1 MFRAGYK
8 LQLNN
13 VPSQWTATKVQ
24 KAQPKRILDTS
35 GRQQESGAR
44 NHDRCGSTPF
54 QRTDQDNGT
63 GRGNNPNYPKAFSNS
78 KLKDLRAKFSGITLN
93 EISRE
98 AGIREGA
105 SGIDTTGLP
114 ERTCMTWICMGQCSR
129 PHCVFQHPEHVNE
142 AVAEGIYKQLE
153 PGVKRIME
161 AGKRPTLRGG
171 RN

>member
-13 VPSQWTATKVQ
+13 VPSQWTAKAQKVQ
-24 KAQPKRILDTS
+24 PRRQSDT
-35 GRQQESGAR
+35 GRRQQDSGGL
-44 NHDRCGSTPF
+44 NSNQDRRGSTPF
-54 QRTDQDNGT
+54 QRPDQESGT

-105 SGIDTTGLP
+105 SGIDTSGLP
-114 ERTCMTWICMGQCSR
+114 EWTCMTWICMGQCCR
-129 PHCVFQHPEHVNE
+129 PHCVFQHPESIE
-142 AVAEGIYKQLE
+142 ETVADAIYKQLE

-161 AGKRPTLRGG
+161 PTFRGG
-171 RN
+171 RS